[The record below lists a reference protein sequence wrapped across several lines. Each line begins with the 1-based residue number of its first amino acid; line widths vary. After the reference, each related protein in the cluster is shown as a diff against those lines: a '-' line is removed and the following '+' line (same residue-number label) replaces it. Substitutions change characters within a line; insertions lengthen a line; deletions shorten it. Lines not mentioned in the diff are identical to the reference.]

1 MDDDHATIRRL
12 LGDVPVRPLG
22 AGLDHR
28 VYAVGD
34 ALVARF
40 GDGVEREA
48 ALLAAIAP
56 RLPLPV
62 PVPVAVDAGCIDP
75 AARAGNAAAGAAA
88 GRAARLRP
96 ATGGVRRRAARA
108 RPRAS
113 TIPEESATLED
124 WLARGRDAT
133 VEARRAA
140 APPARVLIH
149 GDLGAEH
156 IFVDAGRITGVIDW
170 GDAAIGDPGLDH
182 GRLLRDF
189 GPIGRGG
196 ERARLYAVCTALEDI
211 AYGRRAVPRE
221 RPRRAGGARAPY
233 VSVAALGLTSCS
245 RISAT

>member
-1 MDDDHATIRRL
+1 VGDDRATIRRL
-12 LGDVPVRPLG
+12 VGDVPVAPLG

-48 ALLAAIAP
+48 ALLSAIAP

-62 PVPVAVDAGCIDP
+62 PVPVAVEAGCVVQP
-75 AARAGNAAAGAAA
+75 RVPGTSLLHLPRAE
-88 GRAARLRP
+88 
-96 ATGGVRRRAARA
+96 RRAFVAQLVA
-108 RPRAS
+108 FVDVLHALDPGVDV
-113 TIPEESATLED
+113 PEDRATLED
-124 WLARGRDAT
+124 WLA
-133 VEARRAA
+133 EARIVDAA
-140 APPARVLIH
+140 VPPAPAPVLIH

-156 IFVDAGRITGVIDW
+156 IFVEGGRITGVIDW

-196 ERARLYAVCTALEDI
+196 ERARLYAVCTALEDL
-211 AYGRRAVPRE
+211 AYGLE
-221 RPRRAGGARAPY
+221 PY
-233 VSVAALGLTSCS
+233 RSNALAALQELTSRS
-245 RISAT
+245 PRPG

>member
-1 MDDDHATIRRL
+1 MGDDHATIRRL
-12 LGDVPVRPLG
+12 LGDVPVQPLG

-48 ALLAAIAP
+48 ALLSAIAP

-62 PVPVAVDAGCIDP
+62 PVPVAVEAGCVVQP
-75 AARAGNAAAGAAA
+75 RVPGTS
-88 GRAARLRP
+88 LLSL
-96 ATGGVRRRAARA
+96 
-108 RPRAS
+108 PRAERRTFVPQLVTFVDVLHSLDPGIDVPEDS
-113 TIPEESATLED
+113 TSTRG
-124 WLARGRDAT
+124 LARRGADLDAP
-133 VEARRAA
+133 V
-140 APPARVLIH
+140 PPAPAPVLIH

-196 ERARLYAVCTALEDI
+196 ERARLYAVCTALEDL
-211 AYGRRAVPRE
+211 AYGRE
-221 RPRRAGGARAPY
+221 PY
-233 VSVAALGLTSCS
+233 RSNALAALQELTFRSPWPD
-245 RISAT
+245 